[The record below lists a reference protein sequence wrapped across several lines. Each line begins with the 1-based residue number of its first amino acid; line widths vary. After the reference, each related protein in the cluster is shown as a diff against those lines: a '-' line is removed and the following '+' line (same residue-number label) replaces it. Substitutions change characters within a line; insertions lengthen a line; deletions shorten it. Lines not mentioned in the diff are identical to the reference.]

1 MADPDKYRRLLHR
14 TILSQVV
21 IVVIFLVS
29 LAGYNALSAQ
39 KPQVATKDI
48 APTVLNVDTFQV
60 APVTFREILTAYGTA
75 RPDRQVVVA
84 AQVSGEIVEVHPQL
98 EVGQIVSAA
107 RSIISAET
115 ATRRDPGDVLVQID
129 ERDYANR
136 VRQTQNRINE
146 ASREIEQLQQQEQ
159 NAKRL
164 LKKSRED
171 LVAFEDEYQRAR
183 KALDAKVGAEAAV
196 TRTLVDLQ
204 RQNDAVVQLEN
215 QVSLFPHQVA
225 AAKERL
231 STSEAELERATDDL
245 KRTRVVAPFDGILS
259 EVMAEQG
266 QFVRMGEPLFR
277 ITDPSRIEI
286 PVSIGLDDWH
296 QISSSLESGHSPVVS
311 LAASEVLEADWT
323 GAIVRVA
330 PEADPVSRTIEAY
343 VEVQNQEQS
352 SALLPGTFVH
362 ARITGSTNENT
373 IVIPRESIFDG
384 HVFVV
389 DTEQQ
394 VHQVPVT
401 QGRKLKSLVVVTR
414 GLTGGE
420 QIATTNL
427 NILEDGLHVDVQET
441 ATLET
446 ELADQVWPL
455 IDIAKSQSIA
465 DDVVESPAT
474 MRDSKESLAP

>member
-183 KALDAKVGAEAAV
+183 
-196 TRTLVDLQ
+196 
-204 RQNDAVVQLEN
+204 
-215 QVSLFPHQVA
+215 VSLFPHQVA